1 MLRVLSSTFKPVVQV
16 ATNLVAAS
24 CVNNWLLI
32 GWNKAGVTP
41 YTGVAKQV
49 CHGPLKRASCT
60 NFVAKSRATLLSATT
75 FQDLQQPDL
84 LQDRLR
90 SWVVKRSTSLLN
102 SFSSSYRTF
111 SYSWPGRRAK
121 RNCDVRPREGSSFGG
136 FCKVS
141 GGSLHIRLV
150 VNSLL
155 SGSFVGRWV
164 TEDRENAWGTSGK
177 GARNDGGSFFLSP
190 PQSLL
195 IFTTNLHNFTFT
207 LAARGTEEKRTTV
220 SVL

>member
-1 MLRVLSSTFKPVVQV
+1 MGILPRSTALLQMMVTLF
-16 ATNLVAAS
+16 TS
-24 CVNNWLLI
+24 CNKSGCCKLHEYWLLI

-49 CHGPLKRASCT
+49 CHGPFKCASCT
-60 NFVAKSRATLLSATT
+60 NFGAKSRATLLAATT
-75 FQDLQQPDL
+75 FQNLQ
-84 LQDRLR
+84 

-111 SYSWPGRRAK
+111 SYNWPGRRAK
-121 RNCDVRPREGSSFGG
+121 RNCDVRPRVGSSFGG
-136 FCKVS
+136 FCKFS

-207 LAARGTEEKRTTV
+207 LAARGTEEKRTTACG
-220 SVL
+220 L